1 MSELK
6 IMTLIDQYRN
16 GERHDIND
24 LLQQIYETCEQTLD
38 RTASAYA
45 QFVCSSSEE
54 EDECWDEQAEDN
66 FDDEVPEEPEDFDL
80 EIGFNPY
87 DGCYDFDC

>member
-24 LLQQIYETCEQTLD
+24 LLQQIYETCEQTL
-38 RTASAYA
+38 
-45 QFVCSSSEE
+45 
-54 EDECWDEQAEDN
+54 WDEQAEDN
-66 FDDEVPEEPEDFDL
+66 FDDDFPEEPEDFDL
-80 EIGFNPY
+80 EMGFNPY